1 MSKLLRYQLW
11 HLCLLCPP
19 SPRKIRRENNHHFS
33 TCEQDPCL
41 LSICHD
47 TQGKLSGRSCP
58 AQQVFSLWEQL
69 NRADKTTIKNFHS
82 WGSAD
87 SSSWGT
93 RTAPSVCYL
102 DSSLPMTHLA
112 SQFLVQEVSASTSLS
127 QTPHGGTGQPA
138 VRKSAAKQ
146 GNYVTYSS
154 FQASIRPLK
163 LIFAQLSF
171 ETVLIQGNVSTRV
184 WLGLWLWP
192 QWGWAAP
199 GTATWLEV

>member
-19 SPRKIRRENNHHFS
+19 SPRKIRRENNHRFS

-58 AQQVFSLWEQL
+58 ARQVFSLWEQL

-82 WGSAD
+82 WWSAAD

-93 RTAPSVCYL
+93 RTAPVRMLPAQLAAS
-102 DSSLPMTHLA
+102 DTFSLPGGGTRDECQHIPFTDAPWRHWAASRQEISSKTRKWSHLFPLP
-112 SQFLVQEVSASTSLS
+112 SQHPTFKADFHVESSVLRQCGFRGMC
-127 QTPHGGTGQPA
+127 PHGCG
-138 VRKSAAKQ
+138 
-146 GNYVTYSS
+146 
-154 FQASIRPLK
+154 L
-163 LIFAQLSF
+163 
-171 ETVLIQGNVSTRV
+171 VSDHSHN
-184 WLGLWLWP
+184 G
-192 QWGWAAP
+192 G
-199 GTATWLEV
+199 